1 MGSPWHQGCSVLGGR
16 RLEWKGRLAALSL
29 LQRGKMPLP
38 PWPQSLYRLLPN
50 HSAACRR
57 SDLWCRDSRRRV
69 FGDSAQTG
77 AFLGGTVDEVDR
89 VNAVGCSA
97 RAKRTRPW
105 APVQETVNGAAPM
118 VSGKMRERRREWCMA
133 VPWWLGYSM
142 CWTPSAS
149 MRAATGGSLSRSLGF
164 G

>member
-1 MGSPWHQGCSVLGGR
+1 MGRARRPGLFCSGRAPARVEAASRRFVPAPARQDATSALAPVSAPAGPESLR
-16 RLEWKGRLAALSL
+16 RLPAL
-29 LQRGKMPLP
+29 
-38 PWPQSLYRLLPN
+38 N
-50 HSAACRR
+50 
-57 SDLWCRDSRRRV
+57 LWCRDSRRRV

-77 AFLGGTVDEVDR
+77 AFLGGTV
-89 VNAVGCSA
+89 NAVGCSA
-97 RAKRTRPW
+97 RAKRTCPW

-149 MRAATGGSLSRSLGF
+149 MRAATAGSLSRPLGF